1 MSVHTRKIKRF
12 SLRWRIALPICIVG
26 LIIQAA
32 SGALSYFLARSILE
46 AHIRAQMFNQA
57 YAVAHE
63 IDAFFSR
70 ISQVPITVA
79 SIDAAILGD
88 TGHNEQLLK
97 QMRQI
102 LSNDPDILN
111 TYAAYEKG
119 IIEGRDYLILGWRYS
134 NDRSQIE
141 RIVANMPGEEG
152 FDPSQPIY
160 EYHSDDAWYALAKRE
175 GRFVWGPPYYDEGG
189 MNQYIVSA
197 VSPIKRNDQFVGV
210 AGVDVTLERLN
221 QIIAQVKV
229 GQSGYAFVVGPDT
242 RYIAHP
248 TNFEAIKKGQTLFDL
263 AERTGQ
269 QAIRNEAEAIVAGQ
283 SGLAEVTNPIT
294 GSRDWTIYVPI
305 RSTGWWLLL
314 TVPINELL
322 SDLTQLALMV
332 LAVAVGGVIAI
343 IVLSLWIARSITQPL
358 AVVVQGARRLSVGEV
373 ETHSSVQSM
382 AGARRDELGDIAQAF
397 AELERYFEDMSA
409 VAQHIA
415 DGDLTVQSAPR
426 SAGDRLGNAFSQM
439 IDRLRQQVGQVAESA
454 TAVDAAAEQLA
465 GAANQTGQAVS
476 QITVTMQQVAR
487 GASQQA
493 EAIARTASSVEQMAR
508 AIDGV
513 SRGAQEQANAV
524 ARTSQVTAQ
533 IRAAIEQ
540 VVTSAQTGAERSAGA
555 AETARQGAH
564 TVEETIQNINRIK
577 ASTDLAARKVQ
588 DMGHRSDQIGAI
600 VETIDDIA
608 SQTNL
613 LALNAAIEAA
623 RAGEHGKGFAVVA
636 DEVRKL
642 AEKSAAATKEIAD
655 LIRDIQQVVAET
667 VQAMEQGSAEVE
679 YGVARANQASA
690 ALANILEAAE
700 AVNQQVQEIA
710 QAAHHID
717 SASQELLTSTET
729 VSAVVEEN
737 SAATEQMAASS
748 SEVTTAIEHIA
759 SISQENSAAVEE
771 VSASSQEMSAQVE
784 EMTAS
789 AQSLA
794 DMARTLRAVVAQFK
808 L

>member
-1 MSVHTRKIKRF
+1 MNDVFGFGEGQTF
-12 SLRWRIALPICIVG
+12 QP
-26 LIIQAA
+26 
-32 SGALSYFLARSILE
+32 
-46 AHIRAQMFNQA
+46 
-57 YAVAHE
+57 YAVANE
-63 IDAFFSR
+63 IDAFFNR
-70 ISQVPITVA
+70 VGQVPITMA
-79 SIDAAILGD
+79 SIDAAILD
-88 TGHNEQLLK
+88 DATHNEQLLK
-97 QMRQI
+97 QMRQV

-111 TYAAYEKG
+111 TYTAYEKG
-119 IIEGRDYLILGWRYS
+119 VIGGRDYLILGWRYS

-152 FDPSQPIY
+152 FDPNQPIY

-189 MNQYIVSA
+189 MDQYIVSA
-197 VSPIKRNDQFVGV
+197 VSPIQRDGKFVGV
-210 AGVDVTLERLN
+210 AGVDVTLEQLS
-221 QIIAQVKV
+221 QIIGGVKV
-229 GQSGYAFVVGPDT
+229 GEAGYAFVVGPDT
-242 RYIAHP
+242 RYIANP
-248 TNFEAIKKGQTLFDL
+248 TNFEAVKNGQTLFDV

-269 QAIRNEAEAIVAGQ
+269 QAIRDEAEAIVAGQ
-283 SGLAEVTNPIT
+283 SGLAEVINPVT
-294 GSRDWTIYVPI
+294 GNRDWTIYVPI
-305 RSTGWWLLL
+305 QSTGWWLLL
-314 TVPINELL
+314 TVPI
-322 SDLTQLALMV
+322 SDLLGDVAQLGL
-332 LAVAVGGVIAI
+332 LAMSIAVGGVVAI
-343 IVLSLWIARSITQPL
+343 VVLSLWIARSITRPL
-358 AVVVQGARRLSVGEV
+358 AIVVEGAHRLALGVV
-373 ETHSSVQSM
+373 ETDSPIRALVGS
-382 AGARRDELGDIAQAF
+382 RRDELGDIAQAF

-409 VAQHIA
+409 VAQRIA
-415 DGDLTVQSAPR
+415 AGDLTVRATPR
-426 SAGDRLGNAFSQM
+426 SVGDRLGQAFGQM
-439 IDRLRQQVGQVAESA
+439 IERLRHQVGQVAESA
-454 TAVDAAAEQLA
+454 NAVDAAAEQLA
-465 GAANQTGQAVS
+465 GAANQAGQAVN
-476 QITVTMQQVAR
+476 QITMTMQQVAK
-487 GASQQA
+487 GASEQSG
-493 EAIARTASSVEQMAR
+493 AIARTANSVEQMAR

-524 ARTSQVTAQ
+524 ARTAQVTAQ

-540 VVTSAQTGAERSAGA
+540 VVHSAQAGAERSASA

-564 TVEETIQNINRIK
+564 TVEDTIQNINRIK
-577 ASTDLAARKVQ
+577 ASTDLAAQKVQ

-642 AEKSAAATKEIAD
+642 AEKSAAATKEIAG

-679 YGVARANQASA
+679 HGVARANQASV
-690 ALANILEAAE
+690 ALADILQAAE

-710 QAAHHID
+710 RAARHID
-717 SASQELLTSTET
+717 SASQELMTASET

-748 SEVTTAIEHIA
+748 TEVTTAIEHIA

-784 EMTAS
+784 EMNAS

-794 DMARTLRAVVAQFK
+794 DMARMLREVVAQFR